1 MGVGA
6 IPRRNMNAPCGCRWS
21 YTRLLFALAT
31 AYRLLCAHEAT
42 GGEPVGWQRWSC
54 QLFEQTRDLVIVFAQ
69 GYDGIFHMAEDLLQV
84 GVSIKDRPPGIGT
97 RQEVLAP
104 YGLIPKA

>member
-1 MGVGA
+1 VGVGA

-42 GGEPVGWQRWSC
+42 GGEPVGWQRWRC
-54 QLFEQTRDLVIVFAQ
+54 QLFEQTRDLVIVDPQ

-84 GVSIKDRPPGIGT
+84 GVSIKEGT
-97 RQEVLAP
+97 VRRHR
-104 YGLIPKA
+104 